1 MKVKTGFLVVQDTFK
16 GTLTELGYSLRAGS
30 ISPSE
35 VNLVGLVKSFLSFFN
50 NYVDDLSLA
59 TQALPQL
66 AHVVELKVRLLLPKP
81 PKIEDDEISVME
93 ETLEVSLELEALEG
107 AIEFLRNQR
116 EQRRLVLPARAESP
130 KYDRPR
136 PPTDTSARKLAALV
150 SRFRVGSY
158 FEVAVERFSVADAV
172 KKLIRWLLR
181 KQNGTF
187 RELAEGCAWQK
198 VGILFAGLL
207 ELVKD
212 GRVLASQAEVY
223 GAIQVEANELGQ
235 RKVA

>member
-30 ISPSE
+30 ILPSE

-93 ETLEVSLELEALEG
+93 ETLEVILE
-107 AIEFLRNQR
+107 
-116 EQRRLVLPARAESP
+116 
-130 KYDRPR
+130 
-136 PPTDTSARKLAALV
+136 
-150 SRFRVGSY
+150 
-158 FEVAVERFSVADAV
+158 
-172 KKLIRWLLR
+172 
-181 KQNGTF
+181 
-187 RELAEGCAWQK
+187 
-198 VGILFAGLL
+198 
-207 ELVKD
+207 
-212 GRVLASQAEVY
+212 
-223 GAIQVEANELGQ
+223 
-235 RKVA
+235 